1 MSFKNYSEHYA
12 SFVQWLNS
20 MIKEQQSGNVCIFPE
35 GWGAP
40 AAHHFVQGCK
50 LQTLDSLFPKIDFL
64 VQYPSFRDQQELELQ
79 RAWSLLGAQGF
90 NNDDDDENN
99 NNNNNN
105 NNN

>member
-1 MSFKNYSEHYA
+1 MTAF
-12 SFVQWLNS
+12 
-20 MIKEQQSGNVCIFPE
+20 FPE
-35 GWGAP
+35 GGQQLMLVIL
-40 AAHHFVQGCK
+40 FKGVNNCR
-50 LQTLDSLFPKIDFL
+50 TLDSLFPRIDFL